1 MSFQNKYYAYK
12 LRKEGGHM
20 LYLIRHAE
28 DDERYVGSWSDAS
41 ILDKE
46 KERVKQQG
54 IYIKNNLNIKN
65 IYSSDIRRAV
75 ETAEIIGSVLNIPIK
90 LDKNLREQ
98 NKGTLTGK
106 LKETLSEEENNLL
119 LNQQIDTLF
128 PEGETLEDLY
138 NRTISYLEEMKKYED
153 NSLVVTHR
161 GVINAIYYY
170 LNNIP
175 LDMNKKKFNVDHLS
189 IHELDIE
196 KKLIRR
202 IK

>member
-1 MSFQNKYYAYK
+1 MI
-12 LRKEGGHM
+12 
-20 LYLIRHAE
+20 YLIRHAK
-28 DDERYVGSWSDAS
+28 DDENYVGSWSDKE
-41 ILDKE
+41 ILE
-46 KERVKQQG
+46 EEHENVKKQAK
-54 IYIKNNLNIKN
+54 YIKKKLNITN
-65 IYSSDIRRAV
+65 IYSSDIKRAKQ
-75 ETAEIIGSVLNIPIK
+75 TAEIIGSVLNIPIK

-106 LKETLSEEENNLL
+106 LKETLNEEEKNLL
-119 LNQQIDTLF
+119 LNQQVDTLF

-138 NRTISYLEEMKKYED
+138 NRIISYLDEIKKYED

-175 LDMNKKKFNVDHLS
+175 LDIDKKKFNVDHLS

>member
-12 LRKEGGHM
+12 LRKEGGNM

-28 DDERYVGSWSDAS
+28 DDERYVGSWSNAS
-41 ILDKE
+41 ILE

-54 IYIKNNLNIKN
+54 IYIKNNLNIKS
-65 IYSSDIRRAV
+65 IYSSDIKRAV
-75 ETAEIIGSVLNIPIK
+75 ETAEIIGSVLSIPIK

-106 LKETLSEEENNLL
+106 LKETLSKEENYLL
-119 LNQQIDTLF
+119 LNQQIDTIF
-128 PEGETLEDLY
+128 PEGETLEDLH
-138 NRTISYLEEMKKYED
+138 NRIISYLEEMKKYED